1 MSIRTKHILIL
12 VSFAVIPILFFSVF
26 VFSNARN
33 SLMAVRI
40 AQLNNIADLKKDK
53 IETFFHERE
62 SGIRAAQNF
71 YIIRRNLPGFSR
83 FVHDKGAFHQSKD
96 FQDLNRQITEFQKSY
111 GYINVMLVN
120 PEGVVVYCSNSDY
133 ETKYLGRPFPES
145 RTFEEGKKEIYF
157 SDISKAQETGRFKMA
172 AAAPVKGFDGK
183 FTGEIIIDMD
193 MEPIYN
199 FLSDTTGLGNTGETL
214 IARKE
219 GNEVLFLSRLRHD
232 PEAALKRRA
241 SFNGRIAFPA
251 QEAALG
257 ENGSGITF
265 DYTDDEVL
273 AAWRYISPLRWGLV
287 TKIKASE
294 AFAPVIRLRNMVVG
308 IALIIL
314 ALGVFVAIRIA
325 GGITDPILALQRGA
339 EVIGSGNLD
348 YRVGTGA
355 RDEVGQLS
363 RLIDS
368 MSVNLKRG
376 REEILQRN
384 NELEAFSYSVSHDL
398 RAPLRSMA
406 GFSQMLLEDY
416 SDKLD
421 ADGRDALDRI
431 VAATQRMGRLIDDLL
446 NMSRISRV
454 DMKREKVNLSGLAAR
469 IAHRLEDSVSERQVQ
484 FIIADG
490 LFDYGDENLLN
501 VAFENLLGNAWKF
514 TAKQPQAVIE
524 FGVAEHEGKQAYF
537 VRDNGAGFDMA
548 YSAKL
553 FSPFQ
558 RLHPAGEFQGTGIGL
573 AIVRRVVARHGGST
587 WIEGEVGKG
596 ATVYF
601 TLQQS

>member
-12 VSFAVIPILFFSVF
+12 VAFTVIPILIFSVL

-62 SGIRAAQNF
+62 SDIGAAQNF
-71 YIIRRNLPGFSR
+71 YIIKRNLPGFSR
-83 FVHDKGAFHQSKD
+83 FINDRAALHNSKG
-96 FQDLNRQITEFQKSY
+96 FQDLDRQITEFQKSY
-111 GYINVMLVN
+111 GFINVMLAN
-120 PEGVVVYCSNSDY
+120 PEGVIVYSSNKDY
-133 ETKYLGRPFPES
+133 EPKYLGRPFPE
-145 RTFEEGKKEIYF
+145 RKTFEEGKKDIYF
-157 SDISKAQETGRFKMA
+157 SDISRAQETGRFMMSA
-172 AAAPVKGFDGK
+172 AGPLKGFDGK
-183 FTGEIIIDMD
+183 FIGEIIIDMD
-193 MEPIYN
+193 MEPIYS

-251 QEAALG
+251 QKAALG

-265 DYTDDEVL
+265 DYNNDQVL
-273 AAWRYISPLRWGLV
+273 GAWRYISPLRWGLV

-294 AFAPVIRLRNMVVG
+294 AFEPVIRLRNLVVG
-308 IALIIL
+308 IALMIL
-314 ALGVFVAIRIA
+314 ALGVFAALRIA
-325 GGITDPILALQRGA
+325 KGITGPILALQRGA

-348 YRVGTGA
+348 YRVGTEA
-355 RDEVGQLS
+355 KDEVGQLS

-368 MSVNLKRG
+368 MSGNLKRG

-398 RAPLRSMA
+398 RAPLRSIA
-406 GFSQMLLEDY
+406 GFSQVLLEDY

-454 DMKREKVNLSGLAAR
+454 DMKREKVDLSGLAAR
-469 IAHRLEDSVSERQVQ
+469 IAHRLEASGPERQVR
-484 FIIADG
+484 FSIAGD
-490 LFDYGDENLLN
+490 LFAYGDESLLN
-501 VAFENLLGNAWKF
+501 VALENLLGNAWKF
-514 TAKQPQAVIE
+514 TAKQLQAVIE

-558 RLHPAGEFQGTGIGL
+558 RLHPVGEFQGTGIGL